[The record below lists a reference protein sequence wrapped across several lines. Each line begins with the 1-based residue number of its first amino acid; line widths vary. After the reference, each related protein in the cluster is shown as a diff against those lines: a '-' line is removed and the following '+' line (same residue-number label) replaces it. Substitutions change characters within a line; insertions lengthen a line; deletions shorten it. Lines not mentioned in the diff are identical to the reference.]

1 MSFLLALIVLAPAL
15 GALVLIL
22 LGRFLGKRAVF
33 WFSPATVGISF
44 LASLIAFTTFK
55 NHPSVFYLFPWIS
68 VGKFHVDFS
77 LLWDPLSSIMALTV
91 SGVSFLIHIYS
102 VGYMGEDPGFRRYFA
117 YLNLFTFSMLLL
129 VLAPNLPMMFVG
141 WEGVG
146 LCSYL
151 LIGFWF
157 DRDTAADAG
166 KKAFIVNRVGDFG
179 FLLGIFLLFTL
190 LGNLDFQYIN
200 SRAASLPTTAATAA
214 ALLLFLG
221 ATGKSAQ
228 IPLYIWLPDAM
239 EGPTP
244 VSALIHAATM
254 VTAGVYM
261 VSRLFPL
268 FARSGLALE
277 VVAWV
282 GIITAALAATIAL
295 VQNDI
300 KKVLAYST
308 ISQIGY
314 MFTGV
319 GVGAVSAGM
328 FHLFTHAFFKSLL
341 FLAAGSVIHAVGTQD
356 MREMGGLR
364 RKMPITFWVFTIGA
378 LAISGIPGFAGFFS
392 KDQILAQAYLHSKTL
407 WTVGVIT
414 AGLTAFYMFRLIF
427 MTFYGEPRG
436 WKHAHESPPVMAI
449 PMEILALLSVIS
461 GWFFSSFHQW
471 LKPLGYI
478 HLEELAHERELI
490 LMGVS
495 VGLAL
500 AAIVLAWWIYLKR
513 KRGLRTGFLYTLLTN
528 KYYVDEIYEALFV
541 VPYREGARAVSRYFD
556 AGVIDRAV
564 LGSGKLTLEGGRL
577 LSFLQTGLLK
587 DYALWM
593 AAGIVIALFV
603 ALRGL
608 L

>member
-1 MSFLLALIVLAPAL
+1 MKVLLSFILLFPAL
-15 GALVLIL
+15 GAFVLVVFGRLLPKKLISWL
-22 LGRFLGKRAVF
+22 
-33 WFSPATVGISF
+33 SPSLVGLSF
-44 LASLIAFTTFK
+44 LSSLLSFFFVK
-55 NHPSVFYLFPWIS
+55 FGSVLYLFPWLS
-68 VGKFHVDFS
+68 VGNLHVDFA

-91 SGVSFLIHIYS
+91 SGVAFLIHVYS
-102 VGYMGEDPGFRRYFA
+102 VGYMGEDPGYARYFA

-129 VLAPNLPMMFVG
+129 VLSPNLAMMFVG

-157 DRDTAADAG
+157 ERETAANAG

-179 FLLGIFLLFTL
+179 FLLGIFLTFAL
-190 LGNLDFQYIN
+190 LKDLNFSFIN
-200 SRAASLPTTAATAA
+200 SHAQVLSPGAATAIS
-214 ALLLFLG
+214 LLLFLG

-261 VSRLFPL
+261 VSRLFPIY
-268 FARSGLALE
+268 ARSGFALDL
-277 VVAWV
+277 VAWV
-282 GIITAALAATIAL
+282 GIITAFFAATIAL

-314 MFTGV
+314 MFAGV

-341 FLAAGSVIHAVGTQD
+341 FLAAGSVIHALGTQD

-364 RKMPITFWVFTIGA
+364 KKMPITFWVFLIAA
-378 LAISGIPGFAGFFS
+378 LAISGIPGFAGYFS
-392 KDQILAQAYLHSKTL
+392 KDEILAQAFLKSKYI
-407 WTVGVIT
+407 WAVGVIT

-427 MTFYGEPRG
+427 MTFYGKPRG
-436 WKHAHESPPVMAI
+436 WEHAHESPPVMTV
-449 PMEILALLSVIS
+449 PMMILALLSIIG
-461 GWFFSSFHQW
+461 GWIFATFHKILSQ
-471 LKPLGYI
+471 LGYVT
-478 HLEELAHERELI
+478 LRELSGGTEHSLI
-490 LMGVS
+490 IISVS
-495 VGLAL
+495 LAL
-500 AAIVLAWWIYLKR
+500 LGIFVAWWVYV
-513 KRGLRTGFLYTLLTN
+513 KRGRGFNFGIIYRILYG
-528 KYYVDEIYEALFV
+528 KYYVDEFYDLVIV
-541 VPYREGARAVSRYFD
+541 KPYTRGSMAINRHFD
-556 AGVIDRAV
+556 RGVIDGAV
-564 LGSGKLTLEGGRL
+564 EGSGRLTMRAGGL
-577 LSFLQTGLLK
+577 LSFLQTGLIK
-587 DYALWM
+587 DYGLWFVAGVILALT
-593 AAGIVIALFV
+593 L

>member
-1 MSFLLALIVLAPAL
+1 MSFLLGIVLLAPAL
-15 GALVLIL
+15 GAFVLVVF
-22 LGRFLGKRAVF
+22 GRMLSKKLVS

-44 LASLIAFTTFK
+44 LASLASFLLLK
-55 NHPSVFYLFPWIS
+55 GNSSLYLFPWIS
-68 VGKFHVDFS
+68 VGGLHVDFA

-102 VGYMGEDPGFRRYFA
+102 VGYMGEDPGYRRYFA

-129 VLAPNLPMMFVG
+129 VMAPNLPMMFVG

-157 DRDTAADAG
+157 EKDTAANAG

-200 SRAASLPTTAATAA
+200 SHATSLSASAATAA

-228 IPLYIWLPDAM
+228 IPLYVWLPDAM

-268 FARSGLALE
+268 FARSGIALN

-282 GIITAALAATIAL
+282 GIITAAFAATIAL

-300 KKVLAYST
+300 KRVLAYST

-314 MFTGV
+314 MFAGV

-341 FLAAGSVIHAVGTQD
+341 FLAAGSVIHALGTQD
-356 MREMGGLR
+356 MRKMGGLKR
-364 RKMPITFWVFTIGA
+364 EMPITFWVFLIAA

-392 KDQILAQAYLHSKTL
+392 KDQILAQAYIRSKTIWAL
-407 WTVGVIT
+407 GVAT

-427 MTFYGEPRG
+427 MTFYGKPRG
-436 WKHAHESPPVMAI
+436 WKHAHESPPVMTA
-449 PMEILALLSVIS
+449 PMLVLAFFSVVS
-461 GWFFSSFHQW
+461 GWFFSFFHRW

-478 HLEELAHERELI
+478 RLGELPESREFL
-490 LMGVS
+490 LLAAS

-500 AAIVLAWWIYLKR
+500 LAIALAWWIYLK
-513 KRGLRTGFLYTLLTN
+513 KGKGLYTGFLYKLLLN
-528 KYYVDEIYEALFV
+528 KYYVDEIYNAAFV
-541 VPYREGARAVSRYFD
+541 MPYREGARAVSRYFD
-556 AGVIDRAV
+556 IGIIDGAV
-564 LGSGKLTLEGGRL
+564 EGSGKLTLQGGSL
-577 LSFLQTGLLK
+577 LSFLQSGLLK

-593 AAGIVIALFV
+593 AAGIVLALFM
-603 ALRGL
+603 ALGGL